1 MEFPQSFPNVK
12 IKIKI
17 LVIELGMT
25 SLLKNMCMHNSR
37 TKSKYF
43 KSTYTSTKTFH
54 LASNKTTFWYD
65 STTKVLIYLKALD
78 GGKMQA

>member
-1 MEFPQSFPNVK
+1 MEFPQSFPN
-12 IKIKI
+12 IKRKKRI

-25 SLLKNMCMHNSR
+25 SLLKLYS
-37 TKSKYF
+37 TTKGKYLKSK
-43 KSTYTSTKTFH
+43 YTSTKTFH
-54 LASNKTTFWYD
+54 LTSNNTTFCYD